1 MVTGDHP
8 LTAEAIARQVNI
20 IKDGSIISRIINDSD
35 KLRSK
40 VMDNDDKFVFM
51 QHLLL

>member
-20 IKDGSIISRIINDSD
+20 IKEESTIARIINDDD
-35 KLRSK
+35 KLKREVIDS
-40 VMDNDDKFVFM
+40 DNKFVFT
-51 QHLLL
+51 